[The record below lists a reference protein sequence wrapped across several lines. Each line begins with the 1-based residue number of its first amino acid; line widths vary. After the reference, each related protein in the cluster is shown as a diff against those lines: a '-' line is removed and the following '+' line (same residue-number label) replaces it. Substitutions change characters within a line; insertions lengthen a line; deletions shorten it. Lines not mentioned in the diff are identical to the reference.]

1 MMIFP
6 LNDLI
11 YMYITFQIISNSFQT
26 VNTPANISINLNSG
40 SNVQLQWYI
49 NGQTTTTS
57 SNSGNGTRQLQQLLT
72 LNPTGQVNISVN
84 ASNSV
89 SSAVASKT
97 IYNYYRINGFLFT
110 TSPSTLSS
118 DCIVT
123 VKLAS
128 DAQLPQGPLTINVFY
143 GDGQSD
149 ILNISSTEP
158 TLLTGRNFTHR
169 YSTLGTHVVSVK
181 VTSSIETKTYNMN
194 SHVYDPISTVQ
205 VSVLNDINSHIHL

>member
-1 MMIFP
+1 MDRP
-6 LNDLI
+6 TN
-11 YMYITFQIISNSFQT
+11 ITLS
-26 VNTPANISINLNSG
+26 LDSG
-40 SNVQLQWYI
+40 SNIQMQWYI
-49 NGQTTTTS
+49 NGQTITLS
-57 SNSGNGTRQLQQLLT
+57 SINGNGTRHLQQLLT
-72 LNPTGQVNISVN
+72 LNSTGEVNISVN

-89 SSAVASKT
+89 SNMLATT
-97 IYNYYRINGFLFT
+97 IVQNYYRINGILLM

-143 GDGQSD
+143 GDGQSG

-169 YSTLGTHVVSVK
+169 YSTLGSHMVSVEVTSVIDFRTYN
-181 VTSSIETKTYNMN
+181 VTSS
-194 SHVYDPISTVQ
+194 VYDPISTVQ
-205 VSVLNDINSHIHL
+205 VNMLSYSILINC